1 MLFFPWIVIDIL
13 ERYVDL
19 DSGQIDTEA
28 QLLLTNLRDRVQRS
42 LCADNTYQD
51 EIKWDEDLGVNRE
64 DFDHLR

>member
-42 LCADNTYQD
+42 LSADNTYQD

>member
-1 MLFFPWIVIDIL
+1 MIDIL

-42 LCADNTYQD
+42 LSADNTYQD